1 MLHTVGRVAELSCI
15 WGYCMYNWGVAELW
29 VFYPWGIE
37 QLGFC
42 TSGCSTIGIL
52 RYWDVAQLEV
62 FKNWGLAQLGCCTI
76 GGVSRNGCI
85 AHWGVIQNRE
95 CCTIGVFHNCSI
107 GVLYHSGVAQ

>member
-95 CCTIGVFHNCSI
+95 CCTIGLLHNLAI
-107 GVLYHSGVAQ
+107 QN